1 MRQFRLNTKLMI
13 IRQAKSLFLLMLC
26 LLIFSSKTAHARSEN
41 EIKAVYLYNFIK
53 FITWPQEPTTS
64 DINICIYGD
73 SPFGQQTDKLIATVP
88 EVLTVFGKVGRAE
101 TATDP
106 APLSNRPAT
115 PVGPEA

>member
-1 MRQFRLNTKLMI
+1 MI

-26 LLIFSSKTAHARSEN
+26 LLIFSSNTAHARSEN

-73 SPFGQQTDKLIATVP
+73 SPFGQQTEKLNTLKA
-88 EVLTVFGKVGRAE
+88 R
-101 TATDP
+101 
-106 APLSNRPAT
+106 NRPLHTIYPDNNDAHDCS
-115 PVGPEA
+115 VIVIGPTEQKNITDLLLLSLIHI